1 MKFGKNIIAQSP
13 QISERDWG
21 ILRSGNARVNFQTN
35 LATPDS
41 CRIALTLYSSQP
53 KITEQEARKLANK
66 VIESY
71 PYKSTAKV
79 GTGYVEGI
87 TDVFSRY
94 PNCVSAAAADY
105 STLAS
110 KFIPS
115 RADVYDCCEAIASE
129 HRSVATIARLHLEEH
144 GRRKAD
150 EERLKNRATP
160 EEMAEIRAKIG

>member
-1 MKFGKNIIAQSP
+1 MKFGKNIIAQAP
-13 QISERDWG
+13 QISEGDWA
-21 ILRSGNARVNFQTN
+21 ILRSGNSRVNFQTD
-35 LATPDS
+35 LASPDS

-53 KITEQEARKLANK
+53 KITEQDATRLANK
-66 VIESY
+66 IIESY

-79 GTGYVEGI
+79 GTGYISGI
-87 TDVFSRY
+87 SDVLFRY

-105 STLAS
+105 ITLAS

-144 GRRKAD
+144 GRRKVE
-150 EERLKNRATP
+150 EERLKNRVTP
-160 EEMAEIRAKIG
+160 EQIAEIRAKIG

>member
-1 MKFGKNIIAQSP
+1 MKFGKNIIVQSP
-13 QISERDWG
+13 EIGERDWD
-21 ILRSGNARVNFQTN
+21 ILRSGNSRVNFQTD
-35 LATPDS
+35 LATSDS

-53 KITEQEARKLANK
+53 KITEQDAKKLADK
-66 VIESY
+66 IIESY

-79 GTGYVEGI
+79 GTGYVAGI
-87 TDVFSRY
+87 SDVLNRY

-105 STLAS
+105 ITLAS

-144 GRRKAD
+144 GRRKAE
-150 EERLKNRATP
+150 EERLKNRVTP
-160 EEMAEIRAKIG
+160 EQIAEIRAKIG